1 MTTGTSASPLAARR
15 IGMIGGGN
23 MAGALVRGLLVSG
36 RVGKEQLVASD
47 VLEEKRRALA
57 ETHGIVTTDDNA
69 EVARRSDLIVLA
81 VKPQVLGEVAATFA
95 DALSPETLVV
105 SVAAG
110 VPLRALEALFP
121 RARRF
126 VRAMPNTPA
135 LVLAGATGLAAS
147 SGATDADLAAA
158 TALFEAVGRVVRVDE
173 PMLDAVTGLSGS
185 GPAYVMLVIEALT
198 EGGVK
203 AGLDRAIAL
212 SLATEV
218 VYGSAKLLVETG
230 DDPARLRAM
239 VTSPNGTTLAGL
251 RALESRGLVEAL
263 VAAVESAT
271 ERSRELG
278 REAAERLTKPK

>member
-1 MTTGTSASPLAARR
+1 VNDPKSPLAKRR

-36 RVGKEQLVASD
+36 RVEKEQLVASD
-47 VLEEKRRALA
+47 VLEDKRRSLA
-57 ETHGIVTTDDNA
+57 EAHGIFTTDDNA
-69 EVARRSDLIVLA
+69 EVARRSDLVVLA
-81 VKPQVLGEVAATFA
+81 VKPQVIGEVAATFA
-95 DALSPETLVV
+95 DALAPDALVV

-147 SGATDADLAAA
+147 SGANEADVAAA
-158 TALFEAVGRVVRVDE
+158 TALFEAVGRVVRVEE
-173 PMLDAVTGLSGS
+173 PLLDAVTGLSGS
-185 GPAYVMLVIEALT
+185 GPAYVMLVIEALA

-203 AGLDRAIAL
+203 AGLDRATAL

-251 RALESRGLVEAL
+251 RALESKGLVAAL

-278 REAAERLTKPK
+278 REAAERLTKLP